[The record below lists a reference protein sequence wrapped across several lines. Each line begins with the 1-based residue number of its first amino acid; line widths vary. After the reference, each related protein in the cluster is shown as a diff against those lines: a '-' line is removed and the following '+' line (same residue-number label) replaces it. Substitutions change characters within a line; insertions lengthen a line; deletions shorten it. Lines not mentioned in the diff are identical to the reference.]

1 MKKVILAAFM
11 LLAVGSATMAQT
23 AEKRETAS
31 SGQTTKKPHAKKH
44 HHKAHN
50 TKTQAGTA
58 KK

>member
-31 SGQTTKKPHAKKH
+31 GQTTKKPHAKKH